1 MPGYEYRGITSDR
14 QEKSGTI
21 TAKSKSLAAQS
32 LQEKGFYITYLKEK
46 EIVVSWKDQLHLFHP
61 VKVREL
67 SIFCRQFSV
76 LFESGLP
83 LIDCLATLQQQTSNK
98 SFANVL
104 QQVKED
110 VEEGETLYQAVGKQA
125 KIFPDIFINMVEA
138 GETGGILDQT
148 LNRLALHFEKE
159 HHLREKVKSAMVY
172 PLILLLA
179 ATGMVL
185 FMLVVVLPNFVSI
198 FASVNIELP
207 VSTRA
212 LLAISEFLRGHGF
225 IVFVGSALLIFLGYR
240 FSQSSVSQVLW
251 ARMSLKVPVIRSLVL
266 AVLTARFARTLGT
279 LLSNGMPI
287 LGALEI
293 VAPVIG
299 NEVLR
304 EQLLDA
310 REQIQEGDSLSA
322 ILLHY
327 NLFPPMLLQM
337 MAVGEQTGRIDELL
351 DKAADFYEKEVDNAV
366 DRFASFLEP
375 ALILVMGG
383 IVGFI
388 VSAVMLPMFEMIN
401 MV

>member
-1 MPGYEYRGITSDR
+1 MPGYEYRGITPDR
-14 QEKSGTI
+14 QEKNGTI
-21 TAKSKSLAAQS
+21 TAKSKSLAAQA
-32 LQEKGFYITYLKEK
+32 LQEKGLYITYLKEK
-46 EIVVSWKDQLHLFHP
+46 EIVVSWKDQIHLFRA

-67 SIFCRQFSV
+67 AIFCRQFSV

-98 SFANVL
+98 SFASVL
-104 QQVKED
+104 EQVKED
-110 VEEGETLYQAVGKQA
+110 VEEGETLHQAVRKQS
-125 KIFPDIFINMVEA
+125 KIFPDIFNNMVEA

-172 PLILLLA
+172 PFILVLA
-179 ATGMVL
+179 AAGMVL

-207 VSTRA
+207 PSTRA
-212 LLAISEFLRGHGF
+212 LLAVSQILREHGF
-225 IVFVGSALLIFLGYR
+225 VVFVVAALLIFICYR

-251 ARMSLKVPVIRSLVL
+251 ARLSLKTPVIKSLVL

-304 EQLLDA
+304 ENLLDA
-310 REQIQEGDSLSA
+310 REQIQEGDSLA
-322 ILLHY
+322 AVLQQQ
-327 NLFPPMLLQM
+327 NLFPPMLIQM
-337 MAVGEQTGRIDELL
+337 MAVGEQTGRIDQLL
-351 DKAADFYEKEVDNAV
+351 DKAADFYEKEVDHAV